1 MIRLPTRILVTNQY
15 INYIRCPISWVPDVH
30 PLHLNLDALKKT
42 ILIVACLFFCIRA
55 HSQQVIEVDVCV
67 YGGTSAGVIAAYTAQ
82 KLGKKAILIEPGKR
96 LGGMTSGGLGYTDIG
111 NKYAITGLARDF
123 YRRIGQHYGKFEQ
136 WTFEPKVAEQ
146 TFKQYVNE
154 GKVQVVYQKQ
164 LREVKKNGT
173 RITEIILEDS
183 ENQAAAPV
191 TIRAKMFIDCGYE
204 GDLMAKADV
213 SYFVGRE
220 ANADYNE
227 TINGV
232 QLMDGHQVPDGIDP
246 YREKGKPHSGLIW
259 GVSDAKLD
267 PTGTGDK
274 KIQAYNYRICLTS
287 NPANMIAIT
296 RPANYDSTKYELAV
310 RVFDVW
316 PNRRKLNDYFIWS
329 GMPNQKTD
337 INNRNGFSTD
347 MIGMNYEYPDA
358 SHAKRKE
365 IIQAHED
372 YTKGLLYFYGHD
384 PRVPKELRD
393 EMLKWGYPKD
403 EYTENGNWSPQLY
416 VREARRMV
424 GKYIMTQANCEGKV
438 VAQDAVGMAAYTM
451 DSHNCQRLVVNGQV
465 KNEGNVEVG
474 GFGPYPISYGA
485 LVPKSSECTN
495 LLVPVCLSGT
505 HIAYGSIRME
515 PVFMVLAQSS
525 ATAAVMAIDSKKD
538 VQDVNIPVLQKKLQ
552 DNPLADG
559 STFDILVDNDNE
571 KLVTKTGEWNA
582 EKRGGYG
589 PTFLASSSPSASV
602 VFKTTIAR
610 KGKYECMAY
619 IPKISDASST
629 ISLTVTAGK
638 QKVDKV
644 IKSAELVVVGQ
655 TSGEWVSLGAY
666 TLSANET
673 ATVEVSTKNA
683 DGKVVADAIIWTPVK
698 K

>member
-1 MIRLPTRILVTNQY
+1 M
-15 INYIRCPISWVPDVH
+15 
-30 PLHLNLDALKKT
+30 KKT
-42 ILIVACLFFCIRA
+42 ILIIAVLCFWIRA

-82 KLGKKAILIEPGKR
+82 KLGKKAILIEPGQR

-146 TFKQYVNE
+146 TFKQYVKE

-164 LREVKKNGT
+164 LRDVKKNGT

-183 ENQAAAPV
+183 ENQAAAAV

-232 QLMDGHQVPDGIDP
+232 QLMDGHQVPNGIDP
-246 YREKGKPHSGLIW
+246 YKEKGRPESGLIW
-259 GVSDAKLD
+259 GVSDAKLE
-267 PTGTGDK
+267 PSGTGDK

-287 NPANMIAIT
+287 NASNMIAIT
-296 RPANYDSTKYELAV
+296 RPSNYDSTKYELAV

-347 MIGMNYEYPDA
+347 MIGMNYEYPGA

-365 IIQAHED
+365 IIKAHED

-403 EYTENGNWSPQLY
+403 EYTESGNWSPQLY

-424 GKYIMTQANCEGKV
+424 GKYVMTQSNCEGKI

-525 ATAAVMAIDSKKD
+525 ATAAVMAIDTKKD
-538 VQDVNIPVLQKKLQ
+538 VQDVNIPVLQKRLQ

-559 STFDILVDNDNE
+559 SAFDILVDNDNE
-571 KLVTKTGEWNA
+571 QLVTKTGEWNA
-582 EKRGGYG
+582 VKHGGYG
-589 PTFLASSSPSASV
+589 PSFLASSSPNASV

-619 IPKISDASST
+619 IPKIGDASST
-629 ISLTVTAGK
+629 VPFTVTAGK

-666 TLSANET
+666 TLAANET

-683 DGKVVADAIIWTPVK
+683 DGKIVADAIIWTPVK